1 MVILLRRYAT
11 ISVPA
16 EVKEVLEK
24 AKGDM
29 EWGEFLLKLYLEAR
43 RIKRENA
50 FRELAELLS
59 GEDLEAIAQSS
70 EEFRKGFALG

>member
-1 MVILLRRYAT
+1 MLLRRYAT

-24 AKGDM
+24 AKGNM

-50 FRELAELLS
+50 FRELVELLS

>member
-1 MVILLRRYAT
+1 MLLKRYAT

>member
-1 MVILLRRYAT
+1 MLLRRYAT

-50 FRELAELLS
+50 FRELVELLS

>member
-1 MVILLRRYAT
+1 MLLRRYAT

-16 EVKEVLEK
+16 EVKKVLEK